1 MKGIIKLV
9 LADMKYKKGSF
20 IGVAFLM
27 MLIVMSF
34 TGSVSNSDDLM
45 KAINMGFEQADC
57 GDLIVRVYT
66 DMLTEDIHDTIDSNS
81 HVSRTE
87 YKETLLM
94 TQKPL
99 VDGEEKEILMELS
112 AYSGTLLVF
121 NDDFSAFLDGIQ
133 PTEGEIYLPYK
144 MKTLIEKN
152 SEVIF
157 SAADDTK
164 FSFTVKGYYE
174 DPMFGTTAVSSNV
187 CVINEADLKTVLE
200 HSSHITDNVRKIM
213 SCSDINIH
221 IADGFSPYELKKQL
235 NDECSLIDIS
245 IYSPTKED
253 LADNIKVFSNV
264 GTRMAYVYV
273 TILIVIVIIIMANSI
288 SSTIEMDY
296 TSLGILK
303 SQGFSQ
309 WQIRMLFVIEYAVS
323 LTIGAISGLI
333 LSFPACGAL
342 IRLFMRLTGMLTA
355 TDISVGKCA
364 LLSLGIIIICM
375 VFVFAATAKI
385 GRISPVRAI
394 QGGKDEVYFD
404 SRLNVPIR
412 RKPLSLLIALRQ
424 ITSNIRNYFGAVS
437 IVTILIFF
445 LVSISAFVGGFDA
458 DAIFTGM
465 SGDIEL
471 TNLGSYSLSDKD
483 KTEDIIHSIDSGAT
497 LRMECRHRMN
507 IDGQQVTV
515 STYSREEDYFKAIQ
529 GRIPRYYNEIMLTK
543 SVARSVNK
551 QIGDT
556 VTVKYLDTEL
566 DFVITGYFQTV
577 SEYGVYAMTTPEGMD
592 KLGFTEINSAFITL
606 SDKSAEKDM
615 IKCLNDSFE
624 NVEAGEMKES
634 ETITKYKALIAGLM
648 DIIAYVFYGMSVI
661 FAAVIVI
668 MMTRTAFL
676 RERIDL
682 GIYKAMGMTSSVLRT
697 QFALRFFVLS
707 VTGSV
712 LGGILS
718 VLLTQPMLEFM
729 LRAVGLTDFATGF
742 DVSMLILPSVIVSFG
757 IFAAAYLS
765 SNKIKQIEVRELIT
779 E

>member
-112 AYSGTLLVF
+112 AYSGPLLVF

-187 CVINEADLKTVLE
+187 CVINEADLKTVLD

-245 IYSPTKED
+245 IYSPTKDD

-566 DFVITGYFQTV
+566 DFVVTGFFQTV

-682 GIYKAMGMTSSVLRT
+682 GIYKAMGMTSSVLRI

>member
-9 LADMKYKKGSF
+9 LADMKYKKGTF

-34 TGSVSNSDDLM
+34 TGSVSNSDDLI
-45 KAINMGFEQADC
+45 KAINAGFEQTDC
-57 GDLIVRVYT
+57 GDLLVRVYT
-66 DMLTEDIHDTIDSNS
+66 DMLTDDIRDTIGANP
-81 HVSRTE
+81 HISRTE
-87 YKETLLM
+87 YREILLM

-99 VDGEEKEILMELS
+99 VNSEEKEIFMELS
-112 AYSGTLLVF
+112 AYNGTLLVF
-121 NDDFSAFLDGIQ
+121 NDDFTAFLDGEE
-133 PTEGEIYLPYK
+133 PARGEIYLPYK
-144 MKTLIEKN
+144 MKTLVDKN
-152 SEVIF
+152 AEIVF
-157 SAADDTK
+157 TAADDTK
-164 FSFTVKGYYE
+164 FTFTVKGYYE
-174 DPMFGTTAVSSNV
+174 DPVFGATTVSSNV
-187 CVINEADLKTVLE
+187 CVINASDHEAILNHT
-200 HSSHITDNVRKIM
+200 SHITDNARKII

-221 IADGFSPYELKKQL
+221 IADGYSPYELKKQL
-235 NDECSLIDIS
+235 NDECSLIDMS

-273 TILIVIVIIIMANSI
+273 ALLIVIVIIIMANSI
-288 SSTIEMDY
+288 SSAIEMDY
-296 TSLGILK
+296 TTLGILR

-309 WQIRMLFVIEYAVS
+309 WQIRLIFVAEYTIS
-323 LTIGAISGLI
+323 LVAGTVSGLI

-342 IRLFMRLTGMLTA
+342 IRLFMRLTGMLTT

-375 VFVFAATAKI
+375 ISVFSATAKI

-404 SRLNVPIR
+404 SRLNVPLR
-412 RKPLSLLIALRQ
+412 QKPLSFLIALRQ
-424 ITSNIRNYFGAVS
+424 ITSNIRNYLGAVA

-445 LVSISAFVGGFDA
+445 LVSISAFVGGFDT

-471 TNLGSYSLSDKD
+471 RNLGSYSLSDKNR
-483 KTEDIIHSIDSGAT
+483 TEDIIHAVDSGAA

-507 IDGQQVTV
+507 IEGQQVTV

-529 GRIPRYYNEIMLTK
+529 GRTPKYYNEIMLTK

-551 QIGDT
+551 EIGDT
-556 VTVKYLDTEL
+556 VTVKYLDTSL

-592 KLGFTEINSAFITL
+592 KLGFTEINSAYITL
-606 SDKSAEKDM
+606 SDISAKDEI
-615 IKCLNDSFE
+615 IKRLNDSFD
-624 NVEAGEMKES
+624 NIEAAEMKES
-634 ETITKYKALIAGLM
+634 ETITKYKVLIGGLL
-648 DIIAYVFYGMSVI
+648 DIIAYVFYGISVI

-682 GIYKAMGMTSSVLRT
+682 GIYKSMGMTSPVLRT

-712 LGGILS
+712 LGGSLS
-718 VLLTQPMLEFM
+718 LLFTEPMLGFM
-729 LRAVGLTDFATGF
+729 LRAAGLTDFTAGMES
-742 DVSMLILPSVIVSFG
+742 SMLILPSVIVSIG
-757 IFAAAYLS
+757 IFAAAYIS
-765 SNKIKQIEVRELIT
+765 SYRIKQIEVRELIT

>member
-121 NDDFSAFLDGIQ
+121 NDDFSALLDGIQ

-187 CVINEADLKTVLE
+187 CVINEADHKRVLE

-273 TILIVIVIIIMANSI
+273 AILIVIVIIIMANSI

-412 RKPLSLLIALRQ
+412 RKLLSLLIALRQ

-437 IVTILIFF
+437 IVTVLIFF

-566 DFVITGYFQTV
+566 DFVMTGYFQTV

-682 GIYKAMGMTSSVLRT
+682 GIYKAMGMTSSVLRI

-712 LGGILS
+712 LGGIVS

>member
-9 LADMKYKKGSF
+9 LADMKYKKGAF
-20 IGVAFLM
+20 FGVAFLM

-45 KAINMGFEQADC
+45 EAINEGFEQADC

-66 DMLTEDIHDTIDSNS
+66 DMLTDDIRDTIDSNS
-81 HVSRTE
+81 HISRTD

-99 VDGEEKEILMELS
+99 VDGEEKEILTELS

-133 PTEGEIYLPYK
+133 PAEGEIYLPYK
-144 MKTLIEKN
+144 MKTLIDKN

-157 SAADDTK
+157 SAADDTN

-174 DPMFGTTAVSSNV
+174 DPVFGATTVSSNV
-187 CVINEADLKTVLE
+187 CVINESDHKAILE
-200 HSSHITDNVRKIM
+200 HLSHITDNVRKII

-235 NDECSLIDIS
+235 NDECSLIDMS

-273 TILIVIVIIIMANSI
+273 ILLIVIVIIIMANSI

-342 IRLFMRLTGMLTA
+342 IRLFMRLTGMLTT

-412 RKPLSLLIALRQ
+412 HKPLSLLIALRQ
-424 ITSNIRNYFGAVS
+424 ITSNIRNYFGAVA

-445 LVSISAFVGGFDA
+445 LVSISAFVSGFDV

-483 KTEDIIHSIDSGAT
+483 KTEDIIHSFDSGAT

-515 STYSREEDYFKAIQ
+515 STYSREEDYFKAIE

-566 DFVITGYFQTV
+566 DFVVTGYFQTV

-606 SDKSAEKDM
+606 SDKSAEEH
-615 IKCLNDSFE
+615 IINSINDSFE
-624 NVEAGEMKES
+624 NVKAGEMKES
-634 ETITKYKALIAGLM
+634 ETITKYKTLIAGLM

-729 LRAVGLTDFATGF
+729 LRAVGLTDFAAGF
-742 DVSMLILPSVIVSFG
+742 DVSMLILPSVIVSLG

-765 SNKIKQIEVRELIT
+765 SYKIKQIEVRELIT

>member
-187 CVINEADLKTVLE
+187 CVINEADHKTVLE

-235 NDECSLIDIS
+235 NDECGLIDIS

-566 DFVITGYFQTV
+566 DFVITGFFQTV

-682 GIYKAMGMTSSVLRT
+682 GIYKAMGMTSSVLRI

-712 LGGILS
+712 LGGVLS

>member
-81 HVSRTE
+81 HVLRTE

-187 CVINEADLKTVLE
+187 CVINEADHKTVLE

-273 TILIVIVIIIMANSI
+273 TLLIVIVIIIMANSI

-577 SEYGVYAMTTPEGMD
+577 SEYGVYAMTTPEGMN

>member
-152 SEVIF
+152 SEVVF

-187 CVINEADLKTVLE
+187 CVINEADHKTVLE

>member
-112 AYSGTLLVF
+112 AYSGPLLVF

-187 CVINEADLKTVLE
+187 CVINEADLKTVLD

-566 DFVITGYFQTV
+566 DFVVTGFFQTV

-682 GIYKAMGMTSSVLRT
+682 GIYKAMGMTSSVLRI

>member
-187 CVINEADLKTVLE
+187 CVINEADHKAVLE

-235 NDECSLIDIS
+235 NDECSLIDMS
-245 IYSPTKED
+245 MYSPTKED

-273 TILIVIVIIIMANSI
+273 TLLIVIVIIIMANSI

-323 LTIGAISGLI
+323 LTIGAISGLM

-342 IRLFMRLTGMLTA
+342 IRLFMRLTGMLTKA
-355 TDISVGKCA
+355 DISVEKCT

-424 ITSNIRNYFGAVS
+424 ITSNIRN
-437 IVTILIFF
+437 
-445 LVSISAFVGGFDA
+445 
-458 DAIFTGM
+458 
-465 SGDIEL
+465 
-471 TNLGSYSLSDKD
+471 
-483 KTEDIIHSIDSGAT
+483 
-497 LRMECRHRMN
+497 
-507 IDGQQVTV
+507 
-515 STYSREEDYFKAIQ
+515 
-529 GRIPRYYNEIMLTK
+529 
-543 SVARSVNK
+543 
-551 QIGDT
+551 
-556 VTVKYLDTEL
+556 
-566 DFVITGYFQTV
+566 
-577 SEYGVYAMTTPEGMD
+577 
-592 KLGFTEINSAFITL
+592 
-606 SDKSAEKDM
+606 
-615 IKCLNDSFE
+615 
-624 NVEAGEMKES
+624 
-634 ETITKYKALIAGLM
+634 
-648 DIIAYVFYGMSVI
+648 
-661 FAAVIVI
+661 
-668 MMTRTAFL
+668 
-676 RERIDL
+676 
-682 GIYKAMGMTSSVLRT
+682 
-697 QFALRFFVLS
+697 
-707 VTGSV
+707 
-712 LGGILS
+712 
-718 VLLTQPMLEFM
+718 
-729 LRAVGLTDFATGF
+729 
-742 DVSMLILPSVIVSFG
+742 
-757 IFAAAYLS
+757 
-765 SNKIKQIEVRELIT
+765 
-779 E
+779 

>member
-187 CVINEADLKTVLE
+187 CVINEADLKTVLD

-556 VTVKYLDTEL
+556 VTVKYLDTSL
-566 DFVITGYFQTV
+566 DFVMTGYFQTV

-615 IKCLNDSFE
+615 IKCLNDSFD

>member
-187 CVINEADLKTVLE
+187 CVINEADHKTILE

-566 DFVITGYFQTV
+566 DFVVTGFFQTV

-615 IKCLNDSFE
+615 IKCLNDSFD

>member
-187 CVINEADLKTVLE
+187 CVINEADLKTVLD

-566 DFVITGYFQTV
+566 DFVVTGFFQTV

-682 GIYKAMGMTSSVLRT
+682 GIYKAMGMTSSVLRI

>member
-57 GDLIVRVYT
+57 GDLIVRIYT

-133 PTEGEIYLPYK
+133 PAEGEIYLPYK

-437 IVTILIFF
+437 IVTVLIFF

>member
-187 CVINEADLKTVLE
+187 CVINEADHKTVLE

-566 DFVITGYFQTV
+566 DFVMTGYFQTV
-577 SEYGVYAMTTPEGMD
+577 SEYGVYAMTTPEGMN

>member
-112 AYSGTLLVF
+112 AYSGPLLVF

-187 CVINEADLKTVLE
+187 CVINEADLKTVLD

-245 IYSPTKED
+245 IYSPTKDD

-556 VTVKYLDTEL
+556 VTVKYLDTSL
-566 DFVITGYFQTV
+566 DFVMTGYFQTV

-682 GIYKAMGMTSSVLRT
+682 GIYKAMGMTSSVLRI

>member
-187 CVINEADLKTVLE
+187 CVINEADHKTILE

-566 DFVITGYFQTV
+566 DFVVTGFFQTV

>member
-187 CVINEADLKTVLE
+187 CVINEADHKTILE

-566 DFVITGYFQTV
+566 DFVVTGYFQTV

>member
-187 CVINEADLKTVLE
+187 CVINEADHKTILE

-556 VTVKYLDTEL
+556 VTVKYLDTSL
-566 DFVITGYFQTV
+566 DFVMTGYFQTV

>member
-1 MKGIIKLV
+1 MDV
-9 LADMKYKKGSF
+9 
-20 IGVAFLM
+20 V
-27 MLIVMSF
+27 
-34 TGSVSNSDDLM
+34 
-45 KAINMGFEQADC
+45 E
-57 GDLIVRVYT
+57 
-66 DMLTEDIHDTIDSNS
+66 
-81 HVSRTE
+81 
-87 YKETLLM
+87 
-94 TQKPL
+94 
-99 VDGEEKEILMELS
+99 
-112 AYSGTLLVF
+112 
-121 NDDFSAFLDGIQ
+121 
-133 PTEGEIYLPYK
+133 
-144 MKTLIEKN
+144 
-152 SEVIF
+152 
-157 SAADDTK
+157 
-164 FSFTVKGYYE
+164 
-174 DPMFGTTAVSSNV
+174 
-187 CVINEADLKTVLE
+187 
-200 HSSHITDNVRKIM
+200 
-213 SCSDINIH
+213 
-221 IADGFSPYELKKQL
+221 
-235 NDECSLIDIS
+235 
-245 IYSPTKED
+245 
-253 LADNIKVFSNV
+253 
-264 GTRMAYVYV
+264 
-273 TILIVIVIIIMANSI
+273 VIIIGKPHI
-288 SSTIEMDY
+288 PCKFT
-296 TSLGILK
+296 K
-303 SQGFSQ
+303 GFSGVSCLYIVYESLHIVDAKNIIASV
-309 WQIRMLFVIEYAVS
+309 QIG
-323 LTIGAISGLI
+323 T
-333 LSFPACGAL
+333 
-342 IRLFMRLTGMLTA
+342 
-355 TDISVGKCA
+355 
-364 LLSLGIIIICM
+364 
-375 VFVFAATAKI
+375 
-385 GRISPVRAI
+385 
-394 QGGKDEVYFD
+394 
-404 SRLNVPIR
+404 
-412 RKPLSLLIALRQ
+412 
-424 ITSNIRNYFGAVS
+424 
-437 IVTILIFF
+437 F
-445 LVSISAFVGGFDA
+445 LCNFCD
-458 DAIFTGM
+458 
-465 SGDIEL
+465 L
-471 TNLGSYSLSDKD
+471 
-483 KTEDIIHSIDSGAT
+483 IDSGAT

-566 DFVITGYFQTV
+566 DFVMTGYFQTV

-707 VTGSV
+707 VIGSV

>member
-20 IGVAFLM
+20 IAVAFLM

-81 HVSRTE
+81 HVLRTE

-187 CVINEADLKTVLE
+187 CVINEADHKKVLE

-253 LADNIKVFSNV
+253 LADNIKVFSNM

-273 TILIVIVIIIMANSI
+273 TLLIVIVIIIMANSI

-342 IRLFMRLTGMLTA
+342 IRLFMRLTGMLTKA
-355 TDISVGKCA
+355 DISVEKCT

-424 ITSNIRNYFGAVS
+424 ITSNIRNYFGVVA

-465 SGDIEL
+465 SGDIVL

-483 KTEDIIHSIDSGAT
+483 KTEGMIQSIDSGAT
-497 LRMECRHRMN
+497 LKMECRHRMN

-606 SDKSAEKDM
+606 SDKSAQKDM

>member
-1 MKGIIKLV
+1 MMGIIKLV

-20 IGVAFLM
+20 TGVAFLM

-187 CVINEADLKTVLE
+187 CVINEADHKTVLE

-245 IYSPTKED
+245 IYSPAKED

-273 TILIVIVIIIMANSI
+273 ILLIVIVIIIMANSI

-375 VFVFAATAKI
+375 VFVFEATAKI

>member
-1 MKGIIKLV
+1 
-9 LADMKYKKGSF
+9 MKYKKGSF

-121 NDDFSAFLDGIQ
+121 NDDFSALLDGIQ

-187 CVINEADLKTVLE
+187 CVINEADHKRVLE

-273 TILIVIVIIIMANSI
+273 AILIVIVIIIMANSI

-412 RKPLSLLIALRQ
+412 RKLLSLLIALRQ

-437 IVTILIFF
+437 IVTVLIFF

-566 DFVITGYFQTV
+566 DFVMTGYFQTV

-682 GIYKAMGMTSSVLRT
+682 GIYKAMGMTSSVLRI

-712 LGGILS
+712 LGGIVS

>member
-187 CVINEADLKTVLE
+187 CVINEADHKTILE

-245 IYSPTKED
+245 IYSPTKDD

-566 DFVITGYFQTV
+566 DFVVTGFFQTV

-615 IKCLNDSFE
+615 IKCLNDSFD

-682 GIYKAMGMTSSVLRT
+682 GIYKAMGMTSSVLRI

>member
-1 MKGIIKLV
+1 MGIIKLV

-20 IGVAFLM
+20 TGVAFLM

-187 CVINEADLKTVLE
+187 CVINEADHKTVLE

-245 IYSPTKED
+245 IYSPAKED

-273 TILIVIVIIIMANSI
+273 ILLIVIVIIIMANSI

>member
-20 IGVAFLM
+20 IAVAFLM

-81 HVSRTE
+81 HVLRTE

-187 CVINEADLKTVLE
+187 CVINEADHKKVLE

-273 TILIVIVIIIMANSI
+273 TLLIVIVIIIMANSI

-323 LTIGAISGLI
+323 LTIGAVSGLI

-342 IRLFMRLTGMLTA
+342 IRLFMRLTGMLTKA
-355 TDISVGKCA
+355 DISVEKCA

-424 ITSNIRNYFGAVS
+424 ITSNIRNYFGVVA

-445 LVSISAFVGGFDA
+445 LVSISVFVGGFDA

-465 SGDIEL
+465 SGDIVL

-483 KTEDIIHSIDSGAT
+483 KTEGMIHSIDSGAT

-606 SDKSAEKDM
+606 SDKSAQKDM

-729 LRAVGLTDFATGF
+729 LRAVGLTDFSTGF

>member
-1 MKGIIKLV
+1 
-9 LADMKYKKGSF
+9 
-20 IGVAFLM
+20 
-27 MLIVMSF
+27 
-34 TGSVSNSDDLM
+34 
-45 KAINMGFEQADC
+45 
-57 GDLIVRVYT
+57 
-66 DMLTEDIHDTIDSNS
+66 
-81 HVSRTE
+81 
-87 YKETLLM
+87 
-94 TQKPL
+94 
-99 VDGEEKEILMELS
+99 
-112 AYSGTLLVF
+112 
-121 NDDFSAFLDGIQ
+121 
-133 PTEGEIYLPYK
+133 
-144 MKTLIEKN
+144 
-152 SEVIF
+152 
-157 SAADDTK
+157 
-164 FSFTVKGYYE
+164 
-174 DPMFGTTAVSSNV
+174 
-187 CVINEADLKTVLE
+187 
-200 HSSHITDNVRKIM
+200 
-213 SCSDINIH
+213 
-221 IADGFSPYELKKQL
+221 
-235 NDECSLIDIS
+235 
-245 IYSPTKED
+245 
-253 LADNIKVFSNV
+253 
-264 GTRMAYVYV
+264 
-273 TILIVIVIIIMANSI
+273 MANSI

-323 LTIGAISGLI
+323 LTTGAISGLI

-483 KTEDIIHSIDSGAT
+483 KTEGMIHSIDSGAT

-507 IDGQQVTV
+507 INGQQVTV

-606 SDKSAEKDM
+606 SDKSAQKDM

-648 DIIAYVFYGMSVI
+648 DVIAYVFYGMSVI

>member
-112 AYSGTLLVF
+112 AYSGPLLVF

-187 CVINEADLKTVLE
+187 CVINEADLKTVLD

-245 IYSPTKED
+245 IYSPTKDD

-556 VTVKYLDTEL
+556 VTVKYLDTSL
-566 DFVITGYFQTV
+566 DFVMTGYFQTV

-615 IKCLNDSFE
+615 IKCLNDSFD

>member
-187 CVINEADLKTVLE
+187 CVINEADHKTILE

-556 VTVKYLDTEL
+556 VTVKYLDTSL
-566 DFVITGYFQTV
+566 DFVMTGYFQTV

-615 IKCLNDSFE
+615 IKCLNDSFD